1 MYMTPQ
7 KKSQLNSISTF
18 VFRTLMTLILAGVYN
33 KTVAILEK
41 IDSTQTKV
49 EIHEHRISNTE
60 REIVE
65 LKSNL
70 NDNMKKDADEH
81 SRLFNIVYAR

>member
-1 MYMTPQ
+1 MTPQ
-7 KKSQLNSISTF
+7 RKSQLDSVSTF

-41 IDSTQTKV
+41 IDDTQTKV
-49 EIHEHRISNTE
+49 EIHEHRITE
-60 REIVE
+60 NEKKVDRIE
-65 LKSNL
+65 SNL

-81 SRLFNIVYAR
+81 SRLFNILLSE